1 MILTCPECHVQY
13 NVDPQK
19 LGDRGKTVRCISCR
33 HTWFQ
38 ALSEQRVKEEA
49 PPLAPPPPKDRDE
62 VTFDSILAGAHAP
75 SGDLKAMDSKAAIEN
90 ILAHKTDV
98 PVLDPAPMGVK
109 AGQFGLLVFLFLFFI
124 TALPMFT
131 LRDAIVSHRP
141 QMALLYK
148 TLGFDVH
155 PPGAGLRLGSMTAE
169 RRIDKKGRMLVVSA
183 KVANLTSEAIV
194 YPRFVLRLK
203 EGHTVI
209 REYDFHPEKESL
221 PAGESAPLMLSLEDA
236 PEEATAADIVVREKS

>member
-33 HTWFQ
+33 HTWFH
-38 ALSEQRVKEEA
+38 APSEPLAKEGA
-49 PPLAPPPPKDRDE
+49 PPLATPLQKDRDE
-62 VTFDSILAGAHAP
+62 ATFESILAGQHAP
-75 SGDLKAMDSKAAIEN
+75 SDDVQATDPKAAIEN
-90 ILAHKTDV
+90 ILAHKTDF
-98 PVLDPAPMGVK
+98 PVLDPMPMGVN
-109 AGQFGLLVFLFLFFI
+109 ARQFGFLIFLFLFFI
-124 TALPMFT
+124 TALPVFT

-148 TLGFDVH
+148 TLGFDMH
-155 PPGAGLRLGSMTAE
+155 PPGAGLRLGSMTVE
-169 RRIDKKGRMLVVSA
+169 RRIDKKGRVLVVSA
-183 KVANLTSEAIV
+183 KVANLTSEEIV

-209 REYDFHPEKESL
+209 QEYDLHPEKEIL
-221 PAGESAPLMLSLEDA
+221 PAGESAPLTLSLEDA
-236 PEEATAADIVVREKS
+236 PEEATAADIVVKEKS